1 MKKITTILLVV
12 LLVLT
17 CVTMFA
23 CNKFDAEKAELAL
36 KSYIFEEEGKVVSG
50 EFVLPGNIGGF
61 DATWTSSDDIIKI
74 TEIPANPDAGT
85 ERQYLATVG
94 YPDEAVDVIL
104 TIALSEDVKKDYI
117 VYVNPLSVHDF
128 IDSYNFVNDK
138 MTVVKDFAL
147 DRTVELAGKTA
158 TITWSVDAQ
167 YADYLEISEDGNTC
181 HVYPTSLNP
190 TVYIKAT
197 FAYGGETASLEY
209 RMIVSDEK
217 EHLQE
222 VDYWYSNTGVGM
234 TMTGYVVEI
243 ATVWSEQY
251 SNVSLYIVDEDF
263 CAGYY
268 LYRVKCDAATA
279 EKLVPGAPVICTG
292 TMNTDYNGL
301 YETNSGGEIVIDETR
316 EAINV
321 NDTVYAIDNEII
333 GGLKSANYHQST
345 LVSLTNWK
353 VKQIKEVDA
362 TQSTQTLFIVTKGGV
377 DVPVIVSKYHEGS
390 YTRGDENVWKALLN
404 HGLQEGDIV
413 SITGILGNY
422 NGHQIAPISASHIV
436 KGGTEDPADTVYP
449 GKTAKTAVD
458 AIDKFLNDNGLT
470 APVVAVGSELTLP
483 TSAGATIETKVLN
496 GESIKVEGGKLI
508 VTPGK
513 LSSTCVRFDITVGE
527 FKTVIFRYIK
537 TADLDAE
544 GKLELEVDEL
554 DVIKSA
560 TLDTTVELPTEG
572 TLFDGV
578 TIGWSFKADSAHDCA
593 TLDGNVLTITL
604 PAEATTITIVATLT
618 LGETTVDAEFEIEVA
633 AAVVEEYVFKP
644 ITAPAAGTYKIAM
657 NTTAVTGKVLYFSG
671 TINDKGALET
681 SENMADAVDVVIA
694 EVAGKD
700 GVYTIQIGGKYLE
713 GYLNGTYN
721 NMRLVDNAAE
731 WTWNA
736 ELGTFVCT
744 FIDKNSTE
752 GTFYFGAYL
761 KNDAL
766 SANTMSLSYISYA
779 TGSNASKIDVSQF
792 VGRFGTF
799 EVAEDEDAI
808 PAPADGTYKM
818 YLNQVTLG
826 QTLYWAG
833 TVNSSEHCDAT
844 TDANAAAIITIA
856 KVGENAYTIKLDDK
870 FLEIYINS
878 SDKSR
883 ARLVDTAN
891 GTWAWDSTIGIFTWT
906 IEGTSYYLGTF
917 DSNGYI
923 RASALSYI
931 TGENASK
938 LGVSQFVCQYEAAE
952 VLECEHAFD
961 NNCDNSCNL
970 CGDPNPNFADHVDA
984 DPANCVCDVC
994 EAALDH
1000 VDADTNFVC
1009 DVCSEGLCNHAFDNN
1024 CDNEC
1029 NNCGAANPD
1038 YADHVDV
1045 AEADCVC
1052 DVCEAPLDHKYD
1064 NACDAD
1070 CNVCGETRTPEDH
1083 VYTHKGDATCNVCG
1097 DERTV
1102 EAPVNNVTGADLST
1116 IPAILEIGAAKD
1128 HNTYTTDKY
1137 LVIGYVDDVY
1147 QTTYGNMHIVD
1158 ENGNILT
1165 VYGTYNNDGTTRYD
1179 ALTVKPVAGDV
1190 VVIYGVV
1197 GQFNGTPQIKNGWI
1211 MQINDTVLG
1220 NVHSVCTEFSD
1231 ATCTEPAKCLVC
1243 GKENGE
1249 ALGHKD
1255 TDPADC
1261 VCDVCETAVAHSDA
1275 DEDSI
1280 CDICEAD
1287 LSDVPKEITA
1297 VYGVAS
1303 NFSTYAESGWTNSY
1317 AEHVLSSAVLG
1328 TDLPE
1333 ATITLS
1339 RASKQTG
1346 TITDKPVLATKTT
1359 DYVTVEI
1366 TEGSIT
1372 SVTFALQQW
1381 TTKTFTDIHIEY
1393 FDGTNWVSCSN
1404 VITTPADIT
1413 STTIPAGV
1421 TKVRL
1426 VVSKS
1431 SSSNTQVGIGD
1442 ITLVIA

>member
-483 TSAGATIETKVLN
+483 TSAGATIEAIVLN

-513 LSSTCVRFDITVGE
+513 LENACVRFDITVGN
-527 FKTVIFRYIK
+527 FSTVIFRYIK
-537 TADLDAE
+537 SADLDDQGKADLE
-544 GKLELEVDEL
+544 GDTLEIIEKVTKN
-554 DVIKSA
+554 I
-560 TLDTTVELPTEG
+560 TVELPTEG

-578 TIGWSFKADSAHDCA
+578 TITWSFKAGTAHDCA
-593 TLDGNVLTITL
+593 TLDGNALTVEL
-604 PAEATTITIVATLT
+604 PKEATTITLVATIT
-618 LGETTVDAEFEIEVA
+618 IGEGTTNVEFDIDVD

-938 LGVSQFVCQYEAAE
+938 LGVSQFVCQYEAVVAE
-952 VLECEHAFD
+952 PECEHEFD
-961 NNCDNSCNL
+961 NTCDNECNL
-970 CGDPNPNFADHVDA
+970 CGEANPDYVAGHNDTVADCVCDICETALEHKDENS
-984 DPANCVCDVC
+984 DFVCDVC
-994 EAALDH
+994 E
-1000 VDADTNFVC
+1000 T
-1009 DVCSEGLCNHAFDNN
+1009 SLCNHAFDNN

-1029 NNCGAANPD
+1029 NNCGAANPNF
-1038 YADHVDV
+1038 ADHVDA

-1070 CNVCGETRTPEDH
+1070 CNVCGATRTPEDH
-1083 VYTHKGDATCNVCG
+1083 VFDNNCDNSCNNCG
-1097 DERTV
+1097 AANPDY
-1102 EAPVNNVTGADLST
+1102 ADHADLDSNSKCDECGAVLTSHAGTEADPYSVADSLLVAGELAQGVYTEKVFITGVIKSIGST
-1116 IPAILEIGAAKD
+1116 GSYLKNVYIVDAEDSTKEILVFSVNFTAGVVDSVSVGDTVTING
-1128 HNTYTTDKY
+1128 Y
-1137 LVIGYVDDVY
+1137 LVNY
-1147 QTTYGNMHIVD
+1147 
-1158 ENGNILT
+1158 
-1165 VYGTYNNDGTTRYD
+1165 
-1179 ALTVKPVAGDV
+1179 
-1190 VVIYGVV
+1190 
-1197 GQFNGTPQIKNGWI
+1197 NGTLEVSSYNG
-1211 MQINDTVLG
+1211 DYAYFTA
-1220 NVHSVCTEFSD
+1220 CTPHACDMSD
-1231 ATCTEPAKCLVC
+1231 ATCTKPAECTIC
-1243 GKENGE
+1243 GKTGE
-1249 ALGHKD
+1249 AALGH
-1255 TDPADC
+1255 TDEENSDGLCDRCGTSMSAPVESSLGKVTFNATNNSGSISAYDKTWSATADGITLNVANFNNNQNKWEFIKC
-1261 VCDVCETAVAHSDA
+1261 GRKNVESVASLYTGAMSQTITKIVLSIDAITAAKVNSIKLIVATDA
-1275 DEDSI
+1275 DFTNVVETIDGT
-1280 CDICEAD
+1280 ATTGAQTFN
-1287 LSDVPKEITA
+1287 ITNPQA
-1297 VYGVAS
+1297 GLYYKLVFDCAAGSS
-1303 NFSTYAESGWTNSY
+1303 NG
-1317 AEHVLSSAVLG
+1317 L
-1328 TDLPE
+1328 
-1333 ATITLS
+1333 
-1339 RASKQTG
+1339 
-1346 TITDKPVLATKTT
+1346 
-1359 DYVTVEI
+1359 VTV
-1366 TEGSIT
+1366 S
-1372 SVTFALQQW
+1372 
-1381 TTKTFTDIHIEY
+1381 
-1393 FDGTNWVSCSN
+1393 
-1404 VITTPADIT
+1404 
-1413 STTIPAGV
+1413 GV
-1421 TKVRL
+1421 EFF
-1426 VVSKS
+1426 
-1431 SSSNTQVGIGD
+1431 GYE
-1442 ITLVIA
+1442 A